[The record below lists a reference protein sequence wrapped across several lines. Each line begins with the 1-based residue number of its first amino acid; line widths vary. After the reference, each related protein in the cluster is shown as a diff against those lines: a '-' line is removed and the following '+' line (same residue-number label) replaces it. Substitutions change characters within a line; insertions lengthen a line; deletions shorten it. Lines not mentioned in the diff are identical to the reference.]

1 MDIVFEKG
9 NSEQPQGHA
18 LIYFRSSA
26 DPGEL
31 WGSYLVILPI
41 TVDVSKYVP
50 PFLMNQ
56 VGELSPKDLSA
67 FAFPPAP
74 ERIDGQSFLEELA
87 EKRGDDLLFCGT
99 IDPAD
104 VAAGMMS
111 VNEVVQRYRQMCSAL
126 LPAQAPIKPSEEEG
140 LGLSVN
146 EVMYG
151 LMADSDK
158 LSELTKLVGRLRFA
172 AESGEDALAREAEVD
187 INQLARHLPENHR
200 VTRLIEVAKSGG
212 NRGERLADLYLQ
224 RCFHLTHEAYVKLG
238 QVEDEIKSLESGGS
252 PSA

>member
-9 NSEQPQGHA
+9 SSEEPKGHA

-26 DPGEL
+26 DPSEL

-41 TVDVSKYVP
+41 AVDVSKYVP

-56 VGELSPKDLSA
+56 VSPMDLSA

-74 ERIDGQSFLEELA
+74 ERIEGQSFLEQLA
-87 EKRGDDLLFCGT
+87 EKRSDDVLFCGT

-111 VNEVVQRYRQMCSAL
+111 VNEVVQRYSQMCSAL
-126 LPAQAPIKPSEEEG
+126 MPAQAPAAGEPSAEED

-151 LMADSDK
+151 LMADNDK
-158 LSELTKLVGRLRFA
+158 LSELTKLVGRLRYA
-172 AESGEDALAREAEVD
+172 AESGEEALAREAEVD
-187 INQLARHLPENHR
+187 INLLASHLPENHQ
-200 VTRLIEVAKSGG
+200 VTRLIEVAKAGG
-212 NRGERLADLYLQ
+212 NRGVRLADLYLQ

-238 QVEDEIKSLESGGS
+238 QVEDEIRTLESDGS